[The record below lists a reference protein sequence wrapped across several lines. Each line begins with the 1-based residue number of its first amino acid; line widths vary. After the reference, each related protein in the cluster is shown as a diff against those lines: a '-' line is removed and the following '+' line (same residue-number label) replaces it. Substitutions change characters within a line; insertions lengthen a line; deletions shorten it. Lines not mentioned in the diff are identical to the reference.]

1 MKINVTISN
10 GLTTEAKK
18 NDGFIPSSVVGIN
31 TLELFF
37 IEENYQGVIYKSMI
51 RVPLLSEY
59 LNDQDVLLVKRIDK
73 NKFSFERVEGFSL
86 ENKIVIIMPSRLY
99 GYLHDDNL
107 HFTPALFT
115 APIVNEKY
123 DNLTDKLSLISIQFD
138 F

>member
-10 GLTTEAKK
+10 GLTIEAEK
-18 NDGFIPSSVVGIN
+18 NDGFIPSSVMGIN

-37 IEENYQGVIYKSMI
+37 IEENYKGVVYKSMI

-59 LNDQDVLLVKRIDK
+59 LNDQDVLLVKKIDE
-73 NKFSFERVEGFSL
+73 NKFSFEKVEGFSL
-86 ENKIVIIMPSRLY
+86 ENKMVIIMPSRLY

-123 DNLTDKLSLISIQFD
+123 DNLTDKLFLISIQFD